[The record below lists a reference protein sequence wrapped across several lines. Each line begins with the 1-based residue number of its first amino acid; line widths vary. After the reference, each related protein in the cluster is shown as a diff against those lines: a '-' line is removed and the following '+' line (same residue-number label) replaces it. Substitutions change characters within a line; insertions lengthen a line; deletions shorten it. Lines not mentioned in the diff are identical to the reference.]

1 MSSTSAAARA
11 SSSPGRGHDRGRHD
25 PRTRA
30 GAGPEP
36 FDGQPSREP
45 GHPRHVHAV
54 RGVRSEQFHPLGA
67 PA

>member
-36 FDGQPSREP
+36 FETARETSADAE
-45 GHPRHVHAV
+45 G
-54 RGVRSEQFHPLGA
+54 
-67 PA
+67 